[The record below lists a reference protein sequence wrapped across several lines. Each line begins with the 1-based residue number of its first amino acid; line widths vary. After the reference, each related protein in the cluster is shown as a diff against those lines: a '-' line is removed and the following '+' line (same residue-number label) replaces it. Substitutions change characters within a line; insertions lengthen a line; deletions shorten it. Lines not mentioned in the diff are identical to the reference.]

1 MEKYIGKYIEV
12 TRKKSHK
19 RREWKIPA
27 KGFILKVNNTHDHF
41 IFYTNDID
49 NISASHNVIKTT
61 YKNSWRTTP
70 FVWENIFTI
79 KVLED

>member
-27 KGFILKVNNTHDHF
+27 KGFILRVDDTDDDF

-49 NISASHNVIKTT
+49 NTTASHNIINTT
-61 YKNSWRTTP
+61 YKNSWRTTS
-70 FVWENIFTI
+70 FVWKNIFTI